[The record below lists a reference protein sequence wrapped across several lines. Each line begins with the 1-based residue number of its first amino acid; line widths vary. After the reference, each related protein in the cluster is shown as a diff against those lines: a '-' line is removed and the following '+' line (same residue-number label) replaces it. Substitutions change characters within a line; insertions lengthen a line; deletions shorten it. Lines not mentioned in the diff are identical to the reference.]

1 MGEIGPGYRKYTE
14 GKTGYRK
21 RKKKTASFF
30 LFHSVIPLQLTY
42 GLFFFNHLLSWHD
55 CTFPVFFITS
65 KLGFLLLLSE

>member
-21 RKKKTASFF
+21 RKKKTAFF
-30 LFHSVIPLQLTY
+30 SVPFSDSITANIWS
-42 GLFFFNHLLSWHD
+42 FFFNHLLSWHD